1 MPNSSRPPKIKLF
14 VAILAQPQID
24 HSETAA
30 ILAEVF
36 GSIDYAGPKK
46 LFDCTNYYE
55 DEMGPGLLRSII
67 SFTGP
72 HYADILPE
80 AKRACIEIERGCA
93 VDSGGG
99 ELKRVIN
106 LDIGYLD
113 HHKVVLASA
122 KGAGHKIYLAD
133 GIYADISLRYSRRG
147 FEPLPWS
154 FPDLADGRY
163 NDDFFA
169 IRRILMGRSTSK

>member
-1 MPNSSRPPKIKLF
+1 VRNSPHSPKIKLF
-14 VAILAQPQID
+14 VAILTRPEVV
-24 HSETAA
+24 HSETAG

-36 GSIDYAGPKK
+36 GSLDYSGPRR
-46 LFDCTNYYE
+46 LFDCTDYYE
-55 DEMGPGLLRSII
+55 QEMGPGLLRSII

-93 VDSGGG
+93 IDNGSG
-99 ELKRVIN
+99 ELKRVVN

-133 GIYADISLRYSRRG
+133 GIYADLSLRYSRRG

-163 NDDFFA
+163 NDDFRE
-169 IRRILMGRSTSK
+169 IRRIFMGRA